1 MSNEFLEISFHIFVD
16 GNDSRIYSQII
27 EEIGIIAPK
36 IVKTAH
42 SQSTN
47 FIDVLAH
54 WDESRVDERIK
65 DIKKVANVSE
75 VAIDREKHV
84 NNITEP
90 PVKLADPFSWAIK
103 EDPIAEIIMV
113 LDAKH
118 YSEAMS
124 LTCTLF
130 LILGKEILSRQAKN
144 MGMVSRTTDLDSVIK
159 GLLAERLIDVNHSEI
174 IQQARKLQKKYE
186 SERRGIK
193 SSFDKSQ
200 EVELTISHS
209 LECMKFLKNK
219 YYSIMDKK
227 KENNEEV
234 ATRIQLV

>member
-16 GNDSRIYSQII
+16 GNDNRTYSRII
-27 EEIGIIAPK
+27 EEIGTIAPK
-36 IVKTAH
+36 IVKTTH

-54 WDESRVDERIK
+54 WDESRVDERMK
-65 DIKKVANVSE
+65 DIKNVANVSE

-90 PVKLADPFSWAIK
+90 PVKLADPFLWVAK
-103 EDPIAEIIMV
+103 KDPIAEIIMM
-113 LDAKH
+113 LDAN
-118 YSEAMS
+118 SEAMS
-124 LTCTLF
+124 LTCILF
-130 LILGKEILSRQAKN
+130 LFLGKEILSRQAKS
-144 MGMVSRTTDLDSVIK
+144 MGMVSRTTDLNSVIK

-174 IQQARKLQKKYE
+174 IQQASNLQKKYE
-186 SERRGIK
+186 RERRGIK

-219 YYSIMDKK
+219 CYSSG
-227 KENNEEV
+227 
-234 ATRIQLV
+234 